1 FAVAPALLGAVAALL
16 AVKGG
21 VMYAAA
27 RAFRIEPPVAT
38 EAAFVLAG
46 AGEFAFVVFTLA
58 GRAGLLPAGHQQFL
72 VSVAAAAMIAIPG
85 LAAVGRRTGEALAE
99 RRNKTLHGIERLE
112 GDHFSDHVII
122 GGFGRVG
129 QTVARVLEAEQI
141 PYVALDL
148 DAELVAERRK
158 GGRAVFYGDAS
169 RREILDRVGGDRARA
184 FVVTPDAPDAAERM
198 VAAIREAWPQATV
211 HARALD
217 ADHGRRLVKA
227 GATDVVPEALEG
239 SLQLAA
245 RVLDSIGLPDEAIDA
260 RLAVQREAEIRR
272 FAEGRDAKRS

>member
-1 FAVAPALLGAVAALL
+1 MEA
-16 AVKGG
+16 
-21 VMYAAA
+21 
-27 RAFRIEPPVAT
+27 PVAI
-38 EAAFVLAG
+38 EGAFVLAG
-46 AGEFAFVVFTLA
+46 AGEFAFVVFALA
-58 GRAGLLPAGHQQFL
+58 GGDGVISGNTRQFL
-72 VSVAAAAMIAIPG
+72 VSVAAVSMIAIPALAG
-85 LAAVGRRTGEALAE
+85 AGRRIAAVLAE
-99 RRNKTLHGIERLE
+99 RRARRVHGIDEVEASR
-112 GDHFSDHVII
+112 FSDHVII

-148 DAELVAERRK
+148 DAQLVAERRK
-158 GGRAVFYGDAS
+158 GHRAVFYGDAS

-184 FVVTPDAPDAAERM
+184 FVVTPDEPEAAERM
-198 VAAIREAWPQATV
+198 VKAIREAWPQATV

-217 ADHGRRLVKA
+217 ADHGRRLVGA

-245 RVLDSIGLPDEAIDA
+245 RVLDRIGLPDEAIDA

-272 FAEGRDAKRS
+272 FAEGRDVPGRPPVSGS